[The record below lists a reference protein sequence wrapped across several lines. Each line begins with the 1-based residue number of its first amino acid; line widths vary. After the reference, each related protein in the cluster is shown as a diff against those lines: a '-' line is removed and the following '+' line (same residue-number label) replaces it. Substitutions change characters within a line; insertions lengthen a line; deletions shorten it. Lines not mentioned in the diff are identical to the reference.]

1 MRDACRAPE
10 TIAREQAEEHREKD
24 PRASSEERAGQRGQG
39 RAERTEP
46 VLPDHGVDNGQEADR
61 QQEVIHIAR
70 QTTGPCSPYNCLLDY
85 STASLLDY
93 QTSIPSTANCW

>member
-1 MRDACRAPE
+1 MRDACQAPE

-46 VLPDHGVDNGQEADR
+46 VLPDHGVDNGQEADK
-61 QQEVIHIAR
+61 
-70 QTTGPCSPYNCLLDY
+70 TTRSYTYCSPDYWTMLPLELPTRLLDR
-85 STASLLDY
+85 
-93 QTSIPSTANCW
+93 

>member
-24 PRASSEERAGQRGQG
+24 PRASSEERAGQRGQC

-70 QTTGPCSPYNCLLDY
+70 KTTVPCSPWSCLLDY

-93 QTSIPSTANCW
+93 QTSIPPTANYW